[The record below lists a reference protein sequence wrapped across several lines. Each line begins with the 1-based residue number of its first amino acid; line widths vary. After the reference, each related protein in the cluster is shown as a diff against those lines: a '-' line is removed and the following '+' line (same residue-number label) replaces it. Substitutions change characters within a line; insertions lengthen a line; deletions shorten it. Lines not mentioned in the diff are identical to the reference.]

1 MEIWTQHFTTALG
14 WSIVHSLWQGAA
26 MYTLLCF
33 MYVAFPKA
41 KAKHKYAIAYA
52 GQVGILVAFLTTF
65 AYYLNTFGYTGTLGD
80 VEANVIFILAET
92 THTFATIDRVVPW
105 FASAYVIGLLLQLIF
120 FGKSF
125 SKLRY
130 LRRAGLSE
138 VPMDWLVS
146 FHEIKGKLQLSKPI
160 QFYLS
165 AKISVPLV
173 LGYLKPLVLFPLAY
187 ANHMDIRHVESILL
201 HELAHVKRNDY
212 LFNLVKVCIETV
224 LFFNP
229 FVWLISRLIETERE
243 HACDDIVVEQI
254 PSPITY
260 AQALMSLEVLRQEQ
274 GLSFTMAIA
283 GKKQHLLHRIKRIT
297 KMEKNYINVKQHLFA
312 IVIGSLAFMAI
323 AWAVPQETRIDQTF
337 SPIGQYQEL
346 NYLMPSVGQPIHEQ
360 ILAVGSESFI
370 ANGDIQNQQM
380 VIATTNRDT
389 ISKEINSKNSVE
401 QKIIK
406 FNFDTIVPEIHF
418 DSEEWRENMAKIQ
431 VNTQKLEEYFNSP
444 AWKEKVAKIEIDA
457 KKIEEYYNSPEWKEK
472 MAKIQINT
480 QKLEEYFNS
489 PEWKEKTAKMEI
501 NAKKIGEYYNSPE
514 WKEKMAK
521 IQVDTKKLEE
531 YFNSAEW
538 KEKMAKIEIDTKKI
552 SEYFDSPEWKEKMQQ
567 ITELYNSEEY
577 KAIQRKYEK
586 EVENLQLKKGL
597 R

>member
-1 MEIWTQHFTTALG
+1 
-14 WSIVHSLWQGAA
+14 
-26 MYTLLCF
+26 
-33 MYVAFPKA
+33 
-41 KAKHKYAIAYA
+41 
-52 GQVGILVAFLTTF
+52 
-65 AYYLNTFGYTGTLGD
+65 
-80 VEANVIFILAET
+80 
-92 THTFATIDRVVPW
+92 
-105 FASAYVIGLLLQLIF
+105 
-120 FGKSF
+120 
-125 SKLRY
+125 
-130 LRRAGLSE
+130 
-138 VPMDWLVS
+138 
-146 FHEIKGKLQLSKPI
+146 
-160 QFYLS
+160 
-165 AKISVPLV
+165 
-173 LGYLKPLVLFPLAY
+173 
-187 ANHMDIRHVESILL
+187 
-201 HELAHVKRNDY
+201 
-212 LFNLVKVCIETV
+212 
-224 LFFNP
+224 
-229 FVWLISRLIETERE
+229 
-243 HACDDIVVEQI
+243 
-254 PSPITY
+254 
-260 AQALMSLEVLRQEQ
+260 
-274 GLSFTMAIA
+274 
-283 GKKQHLLHRIKRIT
+283 
-297 KMEKNYINVKQHLFA
+297 MEKNYINVKQHLFA